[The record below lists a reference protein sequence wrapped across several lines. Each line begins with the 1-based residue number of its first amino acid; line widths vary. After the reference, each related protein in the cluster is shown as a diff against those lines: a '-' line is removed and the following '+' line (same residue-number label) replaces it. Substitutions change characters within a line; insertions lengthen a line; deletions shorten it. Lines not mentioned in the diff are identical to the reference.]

1 MKKCRLLCVADASV
15 LIDFL
20 SVGLETLL
28 LSKLF
33 KCTTTDLVFQ
43 EIADPGQQRR
53 LLSLGLEV
61 KELSGDKVAQIAS
74 LQGNNRGLSVEDFSA
89 YILAETNDATLLT
102 GDKLL
107 RALARNNSIEVHGTI
122 WIMGELIDGGVITT
136 GQAKDC
142 LRRMIEKGSR
152 IPVRVCERHFG
163 HFY

>member
-1 MKKCRLLCVADASV
+1 MTKCRLLCVADASV

-20 SVGLETLL
+20 SVGMETLL
-28 LSKLF
+28 FNKPF
-33 KCTTTDLVFQ
+33 ECMTTDLVFQ
-43 EIADPGQQRR
+43 EIADPGEQDR

-61 KELSGDKVAQIAS
+61 KELSGDEVAQIVT
-74 LQGNNRGLSVEDFSA
+74 LKGNTRGLSVEDLSA
-89 YILAETNDATLLT
+89 YVAAEASQAILLS

-107 RALARNNSIEVHGTI
+107 RSLARNNSVEVHGTI

-152 IPVRVCERHFG
+152 IPVRVCERFFG
-163 HFY
+163 PF